1 MSSIFNTK
9 ARRVIRYLNKD
20 GISNIKLSINI
31 MDIEYSLD
39 QVVALEQHFI
49 DTLSPNL
56 NVDLVAKP
64 QKIYCS
70 EAYRNL
76 ANKENKGKSGVY
88 HWVNIL
94 SGESVEYKNSRVS
107 SQDKED
113 ILRKERGTPIYIY
126 ESETLKLLYIF
137 ESKQLMYSSI
147 NIHHKTL
154 NDCLDSGI
162 LYLNYFFLSLDLLE
176 TENINLAGGPLLF
189 SLKKERGGGGP
200 RKLK

>member
-88 HWVNIL
+88 H
-94 SGESVEYKNSRVS
+94 
-107 SQDKED
+107 
-113 ILRKERGTPIYIY
+113 
-126 ESETLKLLYIF
+126 
-137 ESKQLMYSSI
+137 
-147 NIHHKTL
+147 
-154 NDCLDSGI
+154 
-162 LYLNYFFLSLDLLE
+162 
-176 TENINLAGGPLLF
+176 
-189 SLKKERGGGGP
+189 
-200 RKLK
+200 